1 MKRSCNEEG
10 KTSVARHLGTAAKK
24 IVRSRTGK
32 IVTASLA
39 VLVAALTAYAL
50 ILPARALNSNGAS
63 AQDVTAATESA
74 EDSSAAEADSSAAAG
89 ANEQSSSEGSAT
101 TTDITAS
108 SEDDGTSEED
118 ASMSS
123 AAAKSNTLAV
133 SSLAASSGGYS
144 VTTSRVIK
152 QSGLSVLW
160 VGDEEVYCLNVN
172 REWPANA
179 GPIQSDG
186 SYYAPSGY
194 TLGTLDDYGFSTA
207 NYKGV
212 RAVIYA
218 GYPLNG
224 AGLWTDGQYTEDELI
239 TATQFA
245 LWHFTDNKGW
255 DYATEQL
262 NSFKASLTFRNHVY
276 TIYTMLINTS
286 AITVPDGFS
295 VNAYHAP
302 SNFYAQTGKLLQ
314 DVLGSKFSKLVKIS
328 KVGLS
333 GTSESALSGAKLKIV
348 QGASFYGT
356 VIDEW
361 TSDGKEHSLAL
372 PLGTYTLVEES
383 APDGYKTAQNIT
395 FKIENAKSKLT
406 LSILQSDGSWA
417 AQDTS
422 TIEMV
427 DSPVPQVPHEI
438 EVTKTSVGTG
448 NALSGA
454 TLTVYSGESA
464 SGTALDTWTTDGS
477 AHTLSLKPGTYTLA
491 ETSAPSG
498 YDTASPIVFRVNSD
512 GSVDVKID
520 GSWQNQ
526 STPLVAMKDTPTVT
540 KKSISVQKK
549 WTGAESHPDSITVQL
564 MNGDTVVDEQVLS
577 DANSWFYQ
585 WNDLAYSVESDWKVV
600 EKDVPDG
607 WESTIT
613 EDDTPA
619 TEKQTVT
626 EYRRVSTMDAA
637 GDYILAYN
645 ADGTSGDY
653 QGLLSGSDLALSGL
667 GTLKTSSSADG
678 SGTAII
684 DSSAVNDAVIWH
696 ASFVGTDSNGYKHF
710 LMQNASTGTYLQNGS
725 GNYVS
730 LATLSPSSITSWKNG
745 AALTIDTN
753 NEIWLGTRSM
763 GYDGSGNLGTWTWP
777 QSSNQRWSAWKKTE
791 VTASKALADVRYTIT
806 NSPTQ
811 VSLSLDIHKVAAD
824 QQTKSL
830 SGAVFDLWKEDSSA
844 SDAIPGAGVQGS
856 LVQSG
861 ITTGTDG
868 TASVSGLNPGTY
880 WLVETAAPSGYQKLS
895 DPIRV
900 TLSADGAA
908 VDTSV
913 TSANASGSA
922 VTVLDQPTTYELPET
937 GGIGTP
943 IIVSA
948 GVALVATAGFLLWSR
963 QKRRKGGC
971 TEE

>member
-10 KTSVARHLGTAAKK
+10 KTSVAKHLGTAAKK

-39 VLVAALTAYAL
+39 ILVAALTAYAL
-50 ILPARALNSNGAS
+50 ILPARALNANGTT
-63 AQDVTAATESA
+63 AQDVTEAATASTETDASA
-74 EDSSAAEADSSAAAG
+74 EAADSSASAQASADDETAA
-89 ANEQSSSEGSAT
+89 ES
-101 TTDITAS
+101 TDA
-108 SEDDGTSEED
+108 DDGTAEED
-118 ASMSS
+118 TTTAGAM
-123 AAAKSNTLAV
+123 AKSVMLSAT
-133 SSLAASSGGYS
+133 SSSTSGYT
-144 VTTSRVIK
+144 VKTSRIIG

-160 VGDEEVYCLNVN
+160 IGDEEVYCLNVN
-172 REWPANA
+172 REWPAN
-179 GPIQSDG
+179 GGRIQSDG

-194 TLGTLDDYGFSTA
+194 TLGTLDDYGFSQA
-207 NYKGV
+207 AYEGV

-262 NSFKASLTFRNHVY
+262 NSFSASLTFKSHVY
-276 TIYTMLINTS
+276 TLYTKLINTS
-286 AITVPDGFS
+286 SITVPDGFS

-302 SNFYAQTGKLLQ
+302 NNFYALTGKLLQ

-333 GTSESALSGAKLKIV
+333 GTSESPLSGAQLKVV
-348 QGASFYGT
+348 QGESSDGT
-356 VIDEW
+356 VVDEW
-361 TSDGKEHSLAL
+361 MSDGSDHSLAL
-372 PLGTYTLVEES
+372 PLGTYTLVEEA
-383 APDGYKTAQNIT
+383 APDGYETAQSIT
-395 FKIENAKSKLT
+395 FKIENANSKLT

-417 AQDTS
+417 AQSTS
-422 TIEMV
+422 TITMV
-427 DSPVPQVPHEI
+427 DSPIPQVPHDI
-438 EVTKTSVGTG
+438 EVTKTSAGTG

-454 TLTVYSGESA
+454 TLAVYSGDSA

-477 AHTLSLKPGTYTLA
+477 AHALSLTPGTYTLA

-512 GSVDVKID
+512 GSVDVEAD
-520 GSWQNQ
+520 GSWQSQ
-526 STPLVAMKDTPTVT
+526 STPLVTMKDTPTTT

-549 WTGAESHPDSITVQL
+549 WTGNGSHPDSITVQL
-564 MNGDTVVDEQVLS
+564 MNGDTIVDEQTLS

-585 WNDLAYSVESDWKVV
+585 WNDLDYSVESDWKVV

-619 TEKQTVT
+619 TERQTVT
-626 EYRRVSTMDAA
+626 EYKRVSTMDAA

-645 ADGTSGDY
+645 ADGTSGNY
-653 QGLLSGSDLALSGL
+653 KGLLSGASSLTLNGLSAISLA
-667 GTLKTSSSADG
+667 SSADG
-678 SGTAII
+678 SGTQII
-684 DSSAVNDAVIWH
+684 SSSNVAASVIWH
-696 ASFVGTDSNGYKHF
+696 ATYVGTDGNNYKHF
-710 LMQNASTGTYLQNGS
+710 LMQNAANGKYLENES
-725 GNYVS
+725 NNYVS
-730 LATLSPSSITSWKNG
+730 LVSITDPSSIKDPTNG

-753 NEIWLGTRSM
+753 HEVWLGSRSM
-763 GYDGSGNLGTWTWP
+763 GYDGSGNLGTWRWS
-777 QSSNQRWSAWKKTE
+777 QSSNRRWSVWKKTE
-791 VTASKALADVRYTIT
+791 VTVSKALADVRYTIT

-811 VSLSLDIHKVAAD
+811 VSLSLGIHKVAAD

-880 WLVETAAPSGYQKLS
+880 WLVETEAPSGYQKLS
-895 DPIRV
+895 KPIRV

-908 VDTSV
+908 VDSSV
-913 TSANASGSA
+913 TSANASGST
-922 VTVLDQPTTYELPET
+922 VTVLDQPTTYVLPET

-948 GVALVATAGFLLWSR
+948 GVALAATAGFLLWSR